1 MGSGEE
7 EAGAGQTA
15 AQGAQVGSGW
25 ANYVILFSL
34 TVLVS
39 RVEGTLEMQT
49 QAFPKPEREMGQLG
63 GEGWGSHS
71 DKRHLRKE
79 TC

>member
-1 MGSGEE
+1 MGRIGM
-7 EAGAGQTA
+7 GKLC
-15 AQGAQVGSGW
+15 
-25 ANYVILFSL
+25 YSL
-34 TVLVS
+34 LSHSTVS
-39 RVEGTLEMQT
+39 RVEGTLEVQT
-49 QAFPKPEREMGQLG
+49 QAFPKPGREMGQLG